1 MIFIKL
7 DVRERDLISLI
18 QAKHAQSLS
27 LSQSKN
33 ITILVETLP
42 LGDIILSNDTSDLLM
57 IERKSLRDLVAS
69 IKDGRYSEQSYRLDG
84 SPLHNHNI
92 MYLIEGDVNKGHFP
106 NKQMI
111 YSSLFSLNY
120 CKGFSV
126 VRTLSLDETAGFIL
140 YMAEYLGNP
149 TKKGAYYSSPSFS
162 LTNEVGG
169 SGCKEVT
176 DPDPDLD
183 TEPETKVNYASVV
196 KSVKKENITPNNIG
210 EIMLSQIPGVSAASA
225 IAIMKHF
232 KYFVN
237 LVAELQEQGSS
248 CLNSVTLT
256 NAKGAPRTLNK
267 TCIAN
272 VAKYVLGE
280 D

>member
-1 MIFIKL
+1 
-7 DVRERDLISLI
+7 
-18 QAKHAQSLS
+18 
-27 LSQSKN
+27 
-33 ITILVETLP
+33 
-42 LGDIILSNDTSDLLM
+42 
-57 IERKSLRDLVAS
+57 
-69 IKDGRYSEQSYRLDG
+69 
-84 SPLHNHNI
+84 
-92 MYLIEGDVNKGHFP
+92 LIEGDVNKGHFP

-126 VRTLSLDETAGFIL
+126 VRTLSLDETAAFIL

-149 TKKGAYYSSPSFS
+149 TKKGAYYSSPSPQINKIDDS
-162 LTNEVGG
+162 
-169 SGCKEVT
+169 SCKEES
-176 DPDPDLD
+176 DPDPDP
-183 TEPETKVNYASVV
+183 EPETTVNYASVV

-237 LVAELQEQGSS
+237 LVAELQEQGSA

-256 NAKGAPRTLNK
+256 NAKGAPRNLNK

>member
-1 MIFIKL
+1 MIFIKV

-18 QAKHAQSLS
+18 QAKQSQ
-27 LSQSKN
+27 SQSKN
-33 ITILVETLP
+33 LTILVETLP

-57 IERKSLRDLVAS
+57 IERKSIRDLVAS

-149 TKKGAYYSSPSFS
+149 TKKGAYYSSPSPQ
-162 LTNEVGG
+162 TNEVGC